1 MGTYVHQGLK
11 NLKRTSIQTTVYS
24 PSDRAALLAF
34 RKALNEPYLGLFNSW
49 TGSNCYLN
57 WYDISCDTTT
67 GCVTDNN
74 LRGES
79 EDPIFEKAG
88 CSGYMIE
95 KLSPAI
101 CGIDT
106 LTTLVIAD

>member
-1 MGTYVHQGLK
+1 MACHSFL
-11 NLKRTSIQTTVYS
+11 
-24 PSDRAALLAF
+24 LLAT
-34 RKALNEPYLGLFNSW
+34 AIPAIVCSVVS
-49 TGSNCYLN
+49 GSNCYLN
-57 WYDISCDTTT
+57 WYGISCDTTT

-101 CGIDT
+101 YGIDT